1 VKAKPPSA
9 SRPRSSTSRPRT
21 AAPRKRRD
29 PRALVLIG
37 ITPPDL
43 APGTAAARLD
53 HRLSARASRP
63 GGAALAK
70 LPWLSQERAY
80 RAGYYLLTH
89 GLRKHARH
97 PEVEVCNVPGVL
109 LRAAQDVLNDVA
121 EFVLN
126 DGRLHDGD
134 TMLLGEDPLAI
145 IGFREIKP
153 RQSGTVHDLAVL
165 RVVFLR

>member
-1 VKAKPPSA
+1 MSRGNGTAK
-9 SRPRSSTSRPRT
+9 TTRT
-21 AAPRKRRD
+21 TATKRRRRD
-29 PRALVLIG
+29 PRRLVMIG

-53 HRLSARASRP
+53 RRLAARATRP
-63 GGAALAK
+63 KPAALAK

-89 GLRKHARH
+89 GLRRHAGH
-97 PEVEVCNVPGVL
+97 PEIEVCNVPGVL
-109 LRAAQDVLNDVA
+109 LRAAQDLLNDVA

-126 DGRLHDGD
+126 DGRVRDGE
-134 TMLLGEDPLAI
+134 TMLLGDDPLAVV
-145 IGFREIKP
+145 GFRRIGP
-153 RQSGTVHDLAVL
+153 RQSGTVHARAVL